1 MAASQEKI
9 RKIVPGF
16 KWVLGFSGGS
26 FQAGNPEEAKG
37 DQRMLGESSNLIL
50 IVIIYWYGEVFFHLP
65 FITLKV
71 SPAISLSDFYFVYYY
86 K

>member
-37 DQRMLGESSNLIL
+37 DQRMLGESFKLIQ
-50 IVIIYWYGEVFFHLP
+50 IVILVWRSFLP
-65 FITLKV
+65 FTIYHTQSITCNFSEQLLFCV
-71 SPAISLSDFYFVYYY
+71 LL
-86 K
+86 

>member
-26 FQAGNPEEAKG
+26 FQTGNPEEAKG
-37 DQRMLGESSNLIL
+37 DQRMIGETSSYLKFENWINE
-50 IVIIYWYGEVFFHLP
+50 ISYAFIYMNVC
-65 FITLKV
+65 
-71 SPAISLSDFYFVYYY
+71 VYVYVCVCVCM
-86 K
+86 